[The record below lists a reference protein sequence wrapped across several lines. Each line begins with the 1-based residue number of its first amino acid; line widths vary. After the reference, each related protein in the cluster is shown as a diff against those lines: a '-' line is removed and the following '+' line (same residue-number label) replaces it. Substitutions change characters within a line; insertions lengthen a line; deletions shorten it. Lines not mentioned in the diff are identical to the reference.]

1 MRNDGDVPKIDGRRA
16 RRLHT
21 EAELVRAVGE
31 LLTEGGVAAVGIN
44 AIAERAQVDKVL
56 IYRYFGD
63 LDGLLER
70 YGESGDFWPTL
81 DEVLGPDRDALRLE
95 LPEMARTILGRYA
108 HALRSR
114 PITLELLAWECVER
128 SPLTRALEAARERW
142 SDALFAEVR
151 ATGAPLTPPVL
162 TTLAM
167 MSAAINYLAVRGR
180 EIAVFSGLPV
190 GSDAGWH
197 AIDDAIEQAI
207 RGLTSAPAAT
217 PKKAATPQKKKTHRR
232 TT

>member
-1 MRNDGDVPKIDGRRA
+1 M
-16 RRLHT
+16 
-21 EAELVRAVGE
+21 RAVGE
-31 LLTEGGVAAVGIN
+31 VLARGGVSAVGVN
-44 AIAERAQVDKVL
+44 AIAEQAEVDKVL

-81 DEVLGPDRDALRLE
+81 DEVLGPDRDALT
-95 LPEMARTILGRYA
+95 LPLPAMARTILGRYA
-108 HALRSR
+108 KALRGR
-114 PITLELLAWECVER
+114 PVTLELLAWECVER
-128 SPLTRALEAARERW
+128 SPLTRALEATRERW
-142 SDALFAEVR
+142 SDALFAEVM

-190 GSDAGWH
+190 GSEAGWQ
-197 AIDDAIEQAI
+197 AIDDAIE
-207 RGLTSAPAAT
+207 RVVSGLLEAES
-217 PKKAATPQKKKTHRR
+217 
-232 TT
+232 